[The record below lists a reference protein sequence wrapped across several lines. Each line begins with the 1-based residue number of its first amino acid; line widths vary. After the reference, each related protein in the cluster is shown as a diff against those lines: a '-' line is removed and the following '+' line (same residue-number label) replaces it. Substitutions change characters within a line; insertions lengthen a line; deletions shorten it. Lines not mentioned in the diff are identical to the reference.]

1 MPKIVII
8 TDTWGDSINGV
19 VTSLLQA
26 KKALELKGFQVK
38 VIHPGE
44 FKTVSLPTYSE
55 IKLSLLTRKQM
66 EAILQ
71 EENPNY
77 IHIATEGPLGLA
89 ARMVCAKNNW
99 KFTSYYYT
107 QLPEY
112 IQIRLGTFKD
122 LAYKYLRWFHN
133 ASQRTLVTTVSLEK
147 TLLRNGFKHLA
158 VLPLGVDTNLFQKK
172 LNVTISADLKKPI
185 FVYMGRLASEK
196 NVESFLKCNLP
207 GSKLVIGDGPSRQS
221 LERDFADQV
230 KFVGY
235 KTGQELVDL
244 LSVCDVF
251 VLPSKTETFCIA
263 MLEALACGLPVA
275 AFNEPGPQDIIT
287 QGVDGYIGDD
297 LQSNAIKCLD
307 LNPENCRKKALQ
319 YSSENWSEN
328 LLANLVPV
336 KIY

>member
-1 MPKIVII
+1 MPKIVIV
-8 TDTWGDSINGV
+8 TDTWGDSVNGV

-26 KKALELKGFQVK
+26 KKALELKGFQIK

-66 EAILQ
+66 EGILKK
-71 EENPNY
+71 EKPDY
-77 IHIATEGPLGLA
+77 LHIATEGPLGLA

-133 ASQRTLVTTVSLEK
+133 ASQRTLVTTVSLK
-147 TLLRNGFKHLA
+147 KILQQNGFKHLT
-158 VLPLGVDTNLFQKK
+158 VLPLGVDVNMFKK
-172 LNVTISADLKKPI
+172 NPNAAIPVGLKKPI
-185 FVYMGRLASEK
+185 FVFLGRLASEK
-196 NVESFLKCNLP
+196 NLEAFLKCNLP

-221 LERDFADQV
+221 LEQDFADQA

-251 VLPSKTETFCIA
+251 VLPSRTETFCIA

-275 AFNEPGPQDIIT
+275 AFDEPGPQDIIT

-297 LQSNAIKCLD
+297 LQSNAIKCLG
-307 LNPENCRKKALQ
+307 LNPENCRKKTLQ
-319 YSSENWSEN
+319 YSSDNWSKN
-328 LLANLVPV
+328 LLANLVPI
-336 KIY
+336 KTS

>member
-1 MPKIVII
+1 MPKIII
-8 TDTWGDSINGV
+8 VTDTWGDSVNGV

-26 KKALELKGFQVK
+26 KKSLEIKGFEVK

-66 EAILQ
+66 EDILKK
-71 EENPNY
+71 EKPDY

-89 ARMVCAKNNW
+89 ARMVCTKNNW

-133 ASQRTLVTTVSLEK
+133 ASQRTLVTTASLEK
-147 TLLRNGFKHLA
+147 TLKQNGFKHLT
-158 VLPLGVDTNLFQKK
+158 VLPLGVDTDLFKR
-172 LNVTISADLKKPI
+172 NPNAVIPANLKKPI
-185 FVYMGRLASEK
+185 FVFLGRLASEK
-196 NVESFLKCNLP
+196 NLEAFLKCSLP
-207 GSKLVIGDGPSRQS
+207 GSKLIIGDGPSRQS
-221 LERDFADQV
+221 LERNFTSQA

-235 KTGQELVDL
+235 KTGQELVNL

-251 VLPSKTETFCIA
+251 VLPSRTETFCIA

-275 AFNEPGPQDIIT
+275 AFDESGPQDIIT
-287 QGVDGYIGDD
+287 QGLDGYTGDD
-297 LQSNAIKCLD
+297 LQNNAIKCLG

-319 YSSENWSEN
+319 YSSGNWSDN
-328 LLANLVPV
+328 LLANLVPI
-336 KIY
+336 KTS